1 VRGGQNKL
9 GREAMVKP
17 TDDQDPT
24 YNQSKIAYQQQVSQ
38 DDATEALSYEPLI
51 SEEESFDS
59 SELNSFAEYEP
70 PLDSLENLFL
80 ADDEI
85 IDSIIGELDSNFV
98 ERLAARSDD
107 PFVLIPE
114 YLRSNPT
121 SYHSDLA
128 NESSIMSDGD
138 DNYSPFAETK
148 LSAMPPQEYADE
160 IFTADDL
167 EDFNISQKDDSKGV
181 LFTSND
187 LVPKQ
192 EFNLKYMTT
201 PPRLSSEKNNDNKFD
216 LEAFAAAF
224 DGEDQANM
232 TAKTLISGAD
242 VHNDREGLNDIDEF
256 HNLGDIPV
264 FEFIEDGSDELMGM
278 LPESLD
284 GSGNVLNIDQS
295 FAPERIYND
304 QELLTI
310 SAAQEVIPVFTPL
323 EVAKIEA
330 NVGFEKSL
338 FGCFENAS
346 LDKKQ
351 WWIAG
356 TVGVVSVIAVV
367 IVSALITFT
376 TPVKQR
382 ESTRNTNWL
391 TPLLIP
397 LTAGATGAATT
408 WLMTNLMVKKISR
421 STKDLQ
427 TQFNAIGQGN
437 LNVAATVYSKDELG
451 QLATDFNNMVQS
463 MVAKTQDN
471 ARLAIEKQETQENL
485 QIQVIRLLDE
495 VEGAAK
501 GDLTVRAEV
510 TDQGLGAVADA
521 FNLIIQNLRDIVQQV
536 KISAQDVTKSASV
549 SETFARNLSMEALVQ
564 AEELTLALNSV
575 QVMSNSMQRVAEAAR
590 EAEIV
595 ACEASKIAQKGGEVV
610 ENTVVGILELRETV
624 AETSRKVKRLG
635 ESSQEINSIVALVSQ
650 IASRTNLLALN
661 ATIEAARAGESGRG
675 FAIVAD
681 EVRQLADKSAKSLRE
696 IEQIVMQI
704 QSETSSVMMAME
716 EGTQQVIH
724 QTRLAQE
731 SKRSLDN
738 IIQVANHIDMLVRS
752 ITNDTGEQRETSHG
766 VAQVMQSVERTAQET
781 SQEAQRAAEAL
792 QYLVG
797 VSRNLIISVERFR
810 VESIPLESERLK
822 GVISTASQRE

>member
-1 VRGGQNKL
+1 M
-9 GREAMVKP
+9 AKP
-17 TDDQDPT
+17 TDDQDPN

-38 DDATEALSYEPLI
+38 DDATEALSYELVI
-51 SEEESFDS
+51 SEEESFAS
-59 SELNSFAEYEP
+59 SEVNSLAEYEP

-80 ADDEI
+80 ADDET
-85 IDSIIGELDSNFV
+85 IDTIIGELDSNFV

-107 PFVLIPE
+107 PFILMPEDLI
-114 YLRSNPT
+114 SNQT

-138 DNYSPFAETK
+138 DSYSLF
-148 LSAMPPQEYADE
+148 
-160 IFTADDL
+160 ADDL
-167 EDFNISQKDDSKGV
+167 EDFNSSQKDHSTGV

-187 LVPKQ
+187 IVPKE
-192 EFNLKYMTT
+192 EFNLNYMTT

-232 TAKTLISGAD
+232 TAKTLILGAD
-242 VHNDREGLNDIDEF
+242 IDNDQEVLNDIDEF
-256 HNLGDIPV
+256 DNLSDIPI
-264 FEFIEDGSDELMGM
+264 FEFIEDSSDELMGM
-278 LPESLD
+278 PAKSLD
-284 GSGNVLNIDQS
+284 SSGSVLNIDKS
-295 FAPERIYND
+295 FAHERIYND

-323 EVAKIEA
+323 EVTKTET

-367 IVSALITFT
+367 IVSALMTLT

-382 ESTRNTNWL
+382 ELTRNTNWL

-408 WLMTNLMVKKISR
+408 WFMTNLMVKKISR
-421 STKDLQ
+421 SMKDLQ
-427 TQFNAIGQGN
+427 TQFHAIGEGN
-437 LNVAATVYSKDELG
+437 LNVADTVSSQDELG
-451 QLATDFNNMVQS
+451 QLAIDFNKMVRS

-471 ARLAIEKQETQENL
+471 ARLVIEQKEIQENL
-485 QIQVIRLLDE
+485 ESQVIRFLDG

-510 TDQGLGAVADA
+510 TEQGLGAVADA
-521 FNLIIQNLRDIVQQV
+521 FNLIVENIRDIVQRV
-536 KISAQDVTKSASV
+536 KVSAQDVTKAASA
-549 SETFARNLSMEALVQ
+549 SETFARNLSMEALGQREELAVVFNSVKLMNNSIQ
-564 AEELTLALNSV
+564 GLAEAVRAEES
-575 QVMSNSMQRVAEAAR
+575 
-590 EAEIV
+590 
-595 ACEASKIAQKGGEVV
+595 GG
-610 ENTVVGILELRETV
+610 
-624 AETSRKVKRLG
+624 
-635 ESSQEINSIVALVSQ
+635 
-650 IASRTNLLALN
+650 
-661 ATIEAARAGESGRG
+661 G

-681 EVRQLADKSAKSLRE
+681 EVRQLADKSAKSLQE
-696 IEQIVMQI
+696 IEQIVMEI
-704 QSETSSVMMAME
+704 QGETSSAMMAME
-716 EGTQQVIH
+716 GGKQQVIY
-724 QTRLAQE
+724 QTSLAPE

-752 ITNDTGEQRETSHG
+752 ITNDTGEQREISCG
-766 VAQVMQSVERTAQET
+766 VAQVMQSVEPTARET
-781 SQEAQRAAEAL
+781 AQEAQRAAEAL
-792 QYLVG
+792 QYLVE

-810 VESIPLESERLK
+810 VESTPLDRK
-822 GVISTASQRE
+822 I

>member
-1 VRGGQNKL
+1 
-9 GREAMVKP
+9 MVKP
-17 TDDQDPT
+17 TDDQDPI

-38 DDATEALSYEPLI
+38 DDTTEALSYEPLI

-80 ADDEI
+80 ADDET
-85 IDSIIGELDSNFV
+85 IDTIIGELDSNFV
-98 ERLAARSDD
+98 ERPAASSDD

-114 YLRSNPT
+114 YLTSNPI

-138 DNYSPFAETK
+138 DSYSPFK
-148 LSAMPPQEYADE
+148 EYADE
-160 IFTADDL
+160 RLTADDL
-167 EDFNISQKDDSKGV
+167 EDVNPSQKDNSQGV

-187 LVPKQ
+187 IVPKQ
-192 EFNLKYMTT
+192 EFNLNYMTT
-201 PPRLSSEKNNDNKFD
+201 PPRLSSEKNNDNEFD

-232 TAKTLISGAD
+232 TAKTLISSGD
-242 VHNDREGLNDIDEF
+242 IHNDREVLNDLDEF
-256 HNLGDIPV
+256 DNLGDIPV

-278 LPESLD
+278 LSESLD
-284 GSGNVLNIDQS
+284 SSGNVLNIDKS
-295 FAPERIYND
+295 FAQERIYND

-310 SAAQEVIPVFTPL
+310 SAAQEVIPVFTPSK
-323 EVAKIEA
+323 VAKTEA
-330 NVGFEKSL
+330 NVDIEKSL
-338 FGCFENAS
+338 FGFFENAS

-356 TVGVVSVIAVV
+356 AVGVVSVIAVV
-367 IVSALITFT
+367 IVSALTTFT

-391 TPLLIP
+391 MPLLIP
-397 LTAGATGAATT
+397 LTAGATGAATA
-408 WLMTNLMVKKISR
+408 WFMTSLMVKKISR

-463 MVAKTQDN
+463 IVAKTQDN
-471 ARLAIEKQETQENL
+471 ARHAIKQKETQENL
-485 QIQVIRLLDE
+485 QSQVIRLLDE

-536 KISAQDVTKSASV
+536 KISAQDVTKAAST
-549 SETFARNLSMEALVQ
+549 SETFARNLSMEALGQ
-564 AEELTLALNSV
+564 AEELSLALNSV
-575 QVMSNSMQRVAEAAR
+575 QVMNNSIQRVAEAAR

-661 ATIEAARAGESGRG
+661 ASIEAARAGEAGRG
-675 FAIVAD
+675 FAVVAD
-681 EVRQLADKSAKSLRE
+681 EVRQLADKSAKSLHE

-731 SKRSLDN
+731 SKQSLDD

-810 VESIPLESERLK
+810 VESTPLESERLNGSITLK
-822 GVISTASQRE
+822 

>member
-1 VRGGQNKL
+1 M
-9 GREAMVKP
+9 AKP

-24 YNQSKIAYQQQVSQ
+24 YNQDKIVYQQQVSQ

-51 SEEESFDS
+51 SEEESCDI

-70 PLDSLENLFL
+70 PLDSLENPFL
-80 ADDEI
+80 AGDET
-85 IDSIIGELDSNFV
+85 IDTIIGELDSNFV
-98 ERLAARSDD
+98 ERPAARSDD

-114 YLRSNPT
+114 YLTSNPI
-121 SYHSDLA
+121 SYHSNLA

-138 DNYSPFAETK
+138 DSYSPF
-148 LSAMPPQEYADE
+148 
-160 IFTADDL
+160 L
-167 EDFNISQKDDSKGV
+167 EDLNPRQKDNSKEIS
-181 LFTSND
+181 FTNNYI
-187 LVPKQ
+187 VPKQ
-192 EFNLKYMTT
+192 EFNLNYMTT
-201 PPRLSSEKNNDNKFD
+201 SPRLSSEKNNDNKFD
-216 LEAFAAAF
+216 LEAFIAAF
-224 DGEDQANM
+224 DGENQANM
-232 TAKTLISGAD
+232 TAKTLISGGD
-242 VHNDREGLNDIDEF
+242 IHNDREVLNDLDEF
-256 HNLGDIPV
+256 DNLGDIPV
-264 FEFIEDGSDELMGM
+264 FEFIEDGSHELMGM
-278 LPESLD
+278 LSESLD
-284 GSGNVLNIDQS
+284 SSENVLNIDES
-295 FAPERIYND
+295 FAHERIYND

-310 SAAQEVIPVFTPL
+310 SAAQEVIPVYITPS
-323 EVAKIEA
+323 EVAKIET
-330 NVGFEKSL
+330 NVGLEKSL
-338 FGCFENAS
+338 FGFFENAS
-346 LDKKQ
+346 LEKKQ

-367 IVSALITFT
+367 IVSALANFT

-382 ESTRNTNWL
+382 ESIRNTNWL
-391 TPLLIP
+391 MPLLIP
-397 LTAGATGAATT
+397 LTAGATGAVTASF
-408 WLMTNLMVKKISR
+408 MTNFMVKKISR

-427 TQFNAIGQGN
+427 SQFNAIGEGN

-471 ARLAIEKQETQENL
+471 ARLAIEQKETKENL
-485 QIQVIRLLDE
+485 QSQVIRLLDE
-495 VEGAAK
+495 LEGAAK

-510 TDQGLGAVADA
+510 TAEGLGAVADA
-521 FNLIIQNLRDIVQQV
+521 FNLIIQNLQNIVQQV
-536 KISAQDVTKSASV
+536 KVSAHDVTKAAST
-549 SETFARNLSMEALVQ
+549 SETFVRNLSMEALGQ
-564 AEELTLALNSV
+564 AEELAVALNSV
-575 QVMSNSMQRVAEAAR
+575 QAMNNSIQRVAEAAR

-595 ACEASKIAQKGGEVV
+595 ACEASKIAQRGGEVV
-610 ENTVVGILELRETV
+610 ENTVVGILELRQTV

-635 ESSQEINSIVALVSQ
+635 ESSQEINSIVALVGQ

-661 ATIEAARAGESGRG
+661 ASIEAARAGEAGRG

-724 QTRLAQE
+724 QTRLAEE

-752 ITNDTGEQRETSHG
+752 ITNDTGKQRETSRG

-781 SQEAQRAAEAL
+781 SQEAQRSAQAL

-810 VESIPLESERLK
+810 VESNPESGE
-822 GVISTASQRE
+822 T

>member
-1 VRGGQNKL
+1 
-9 GREAMVKP
+9 MVKP
-17 TDDQDPT
+17 TDNQDPI

-38 DDATEALSYEPLI
+38 DDTDDTAEVLSYEPLI

-70 PLDSLENLFL
+70 SLDSLENLFL
-80 ADDEI
+80 ADNET
-85 IDSIIGELDSNFV
+85 IDTIIGELDSNFL
-98 ERLAARSDD
+98 ERLAASSDD

-114 YLRSNPT
+114 YLTSNPT

-138 DNYSPFAETK
+138 DSYSPFK
-148 LSAMPPQEYADE
+148 EYADE
-160 IFTADDL
+160 ILTADDL
-167 EDFNISQKDDSKGV
+167 EDFNTSQKDNSQGV

-187 LVPKQ
+187 IVPKQ
-192 EFNLKYMTT
+192 EFNLNYMTT
-201 PPRLSSEKNNDNKFD
+201 PPRLSSEKNNDNEFD
-216 LEAFAAAF
+216 FEAFAAAF

-232 TAKTLISGAD
+232 TAKTLISGGD
-242 VHNDREGLNDIDEF
+242 IHNDREVLNDLDEF
-256 HNLGDIPV
+256 DNLGDIPV

-278 LPESLD
+278 LSESLD
-284 GSGNVLNIDQS
+284 SSGNFLNIDES
-295 FAPERIYND
+295 FANERIYND

-310 SAAQEVIPVFTPL
+310 SAAQEVIPGFTPS
-323 EVAKIEA
+323 EVGKTEA
-330 NVGFEKSL
+330 NVDIEKSL
-338 FGCFENAS
+338 FGLFENAS

-367 IVSALITFT
+367 IVSALTTFT

-397 LTAGATGAATT
+397 LTAGATGAATA
-408 WLMTNLMVKKISR
+408 WFMTNLMVKKISR

-427 TQFNAIGQGN
+427 TQLNAIGQGN

-451 QLATDFNNMVQS
+451 QLATDFNKMVQS
-463 MVAKTQDN
+463 IVVKTQDN
-471 ARLAIEKQETQENL
+471 ARHAIEQKETQENL
-485 QIQVIRLLDE
+485 QSQVIRLLDE

-536 KISAQDVTKSASV
+536 KISAQDVTKAAST
-549 SETFARNLSMEALVQ
+549 SETFARNLSMEALGQ
-564 AEELTLALNSV
+564 AEELSLALNSV
-575 QVMSNSMQRVAEAAR
+575 QVMNNSIQRVAEAAR

-661 ATIEAARAGESGRG
+661 ASIEAARAGEAGRG
-675 FAIVAD
+675 FAVVAD
-681 EVRQLADKSAKSLRE
+681 EVRQLADKSAKSLHE

-731 SKRSLDN
+731 SKQSLDD

-752 ITNDTGEQRETSHG
+752 ITNDTGEQRETSHR

-810 VESIPLESERLK
+810 VESAPLESERLNGSITLK
-822 GVISTASQRE
+822 